1 MRHLNGWRDRRRRR
15 ASGRQLHLAL
25 GELSAHVRAGR
36 ALAQGVGEVAG
47 DMPEPICGSMREAA
61 EAIAVGTSPGEALGA
76 LAGGDDGALLA
87 AAITVQARAGGDLAA
102 LLDDLADALVEREA
116 QRRLAAGI
124 TAQARATARMVACM
138 PLAALAGL
146 WLLDGGA
153 LHGLLTAPLGWAAL
167 TVSAG
172 LTLVGVLLIRR
183 IAAAVA

>member
-1 MRHLNGWRDRRRRR
+1 MRHLNGWRERRRRR
-15 ASGRQLHLAL
+15 SSARQLHLAL

-36 ALAQGVGEVAG
+36 SLAQAVAEVAG
-47 DMPEPICGSMREAA
+47 DMPEPIRGSMREAA

-76 LAGGDDGALLA
+76 LAGDGDGALLA
-87 AAITVQARAGGDLAA
+87 AAIAVQARAGGDLAA

-124 TAQARATARMVACM
+124 TAQARATARTVACM

-153 LHGLLTAPLGWAAL
+153 LQGLLAAPLGWAAL
-167 TVSAG
+167 ALSG
-172 LTLVGVLLIRR
+172 GMTLAGVLMIRR
-183 IAAAVA
+183 IAAAVT